1 MSMMTKLKYVGVKTV
16 DFIDIYIYIRS
27 VIEYCPVAYHS
38 RLTQTD
44 SDKFERV
51 QKTCLKV
58 ILGDMFLDYESAL
71 EMCGLDRLSNRRV
84 KRCLDFAQKSLKHPK
99 KIVDSFL

>member
-1 MSMMTKLKYVGVKTV
+1 M
-16 DFIDIYIYIRS
+16 
-27 VIEYCPVAYHS
+27 AYYS
-38 RLTQTD
+38 RLTQAE
-44 SDKFERV
+44 SDKLERV
-51 QKTCLKV
+51 QKTGLKTGLKV